1 VSVPPSQPPS
11 SKSLDA
17 GWGLFSGQPEQED
30 DDTRTV
36 QMSSPL
42 FKGAPLDDGEG
53 GQDERDTMPPPV
65 PVDEYVQTMMEQAL
79 EDPEPA
85 VSPLSSPFSWHSA
98 LPPSSRNGPS
108 RERSSPPARR
118 MDSWSV
124 PATPPPIVD
133 DVNDGD
139 DELGGFTLV
148 AYEPERLGSAR
159 GDVDDPRFRRA
170 PPTAPAPGFDDL
182 PFDDVIS
189 ASERA
194 STGPRFPTPASVLP
208 SSRLPTYAAPSVPPS
223 SRREPPFPSVP
234 PILGPSWASA
244 SRERGASEHPSMSP
258 PTKRG
263 LSAEPGIVGIPRVN
277 PGTQRYGSIGDA
289 SVLPK
294 PPSTQRAPMMPP
306 RPAPPPAPV
315 DPFDDVRELF
325 DAGDFRS
332 ALVMAEALLESQPDH
347 AEALSCV
354 ASCRETLAKKY
365 LSRLGGLAKILR
377 VAMPPD
383 EIRWLSLDHKA
394 GFLLSCID
402 GTSSIEEVL
411 DVACMHE
418 FEAIRILHDFR
429 ELGVIEI
436 LPDPRASR
444 R

>member
-1 VSVPPSQPPS
+1 VKVAPSQPPS

-17 GWGLFSGQPEQED
+17 GWGLFPSEPEHEE

-42 FKGAPLDDGEG
+42 FKGPPSYDDERATS
-53 GQDERDTMPPPV
+53 DERDTMPPPV
-65 PVDEYVQTMMEQAL
+65 PVAQYVQTMMEQAI
-79 EDPEPA
+79 EEPEP
-85 VSPLSSPFSWHSA
+85 SGRPISSPFAWQNA
-98 LPPSSRNGPS
+98 LPPSSRHGAS
-108 RERSSPPARR
+108 SERSLAMPAPPRV
-118 MDSWSV
+118 DSWSV
-124 PATPPPIVD
+124 PATLSPPVD
-133 DVNDGD
+133 SVNDDDD
-139 DELGGFTLV
+139 DETGGFTLV
-148 AYEPERLGSAR
+148 AFEPERLGGAR
-159 GDVDDPRFRRA
+159 GDVDDPRFRRSPSA
-170 PPTAPAPGFDDL
+170 APGFDDL

-194 STGPRFPTPASVLP
+194 AAGPRFPTPVPVMP
-208 SSRLPTYAAPSVPPS
+208 SSRQRAYAPPGPPS
-223 SRREPPFPSVP
+223 SRREPPFPSIP
-234 PILGPSWASA
+234 PVLGAAWVSPEP
-244 SRERGASEHPSMSP
+244 RETERPTSSP

-263 LSAEPGIVGIPRVN
+263 ISAEPPPQRAH

-294 PPSTQRAPMMPP
+294 PPSTQRAAIMAP
-306 RPAPPPAPV
+306 RPAPTPAPV

-332 ALVMAEALLESQPDH
+332 ALVMAEALLESEPDH
-347 AEALSCV
+347 AQARACI
-354 ASCRETLAKKY
+354 ASCRETLSKKY
-365 LSRLGGLAKILR
+365 LGRLGGLAKILR

-436 LPDPRASR
+436 LPDPRSSR

>member
-1 VSVPPSQPPS
+1 V
-11 SKSLDA
+11 
-17 GWGLFSGQPEQED
+17 
-30 DDTRTV
+30 
-36 QMSSPL
+36 
-42 FKGAPLDDGEG
+42 
-53 GQDERDTMPPPV
+53 
-65 PVDEYVQTMMEQAL
+65 
-79 EDPEPA
+79 
-85 VSPLSSPFSWHSA
+85 
-98 LPPSSRNGPS
+98 
-108 RERSSPPARR
+108 
-118 MDSWSV
+118 
-124 PATPPPIVD
+124 
-133 DVNDGD
+133 
-139 DELGGFTLV
+139 
-148 AYEPERLGSAR
+148 
-159 GDVDDPRFRRA
+159 
-170 PPTAPAPGFDDL
+170 TAPAPGFDDL
-182 PFDDVIS
+182 PFDEVIS
-189 ASERA
+189 ASERGA
-194 STGPRFPTPASVLP
+194 TGPRFPTPVPVLP
-208 SSRLPTYAAPSVPPS
+208 SSRLPTYAVPPVPPS

-234 PILGPSWASA
+234 PILGAAWGSSAPSRASA
-244 SRERGASEHPSMSP
+244 ASEHPSVSP

-263 LSAEPGIVGIPRVN
+263 LSAEPGPARAN

-294 PPSTQRAPMMPP
+294 PPSTQRAAIMPP

-332 ALVMAEALLESQPDH
+332 ALVMAEALLESEPEH
-347 AEALSCV
+347 AEALACV
-354 ASCRETLAKKY
+354 ASCRETLATKY